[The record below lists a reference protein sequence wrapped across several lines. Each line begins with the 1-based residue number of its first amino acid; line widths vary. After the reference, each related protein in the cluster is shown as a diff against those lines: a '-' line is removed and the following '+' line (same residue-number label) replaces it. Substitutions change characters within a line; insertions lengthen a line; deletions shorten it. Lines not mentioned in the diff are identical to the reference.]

1 VLDQK
6 KVVPDHKKPPKRG
19 VWVPD
24 QKNQLILQVLL
35 AINTEFRIMDTSK
48 QETAKEQ
55 KMFEAGKTYSVRSA
69 CDYDSVFTIKVL
81 SRTPKTIRAKVRNEE
96 KTLRIGTREGREFVK
111 PFGSYSMAPTI
122 FA

>member
-1 VLDQK
+1 
-6 KVVPDHKKPPKRG
+6 
-19 VWVPD
+19 
-24 QKNQLILQVLL
+24 
-35 AINTEFRIMDTSK
+35 
-48 QETAKEQ
+48 
-55 KMFEAGKTYSVRSA
+55 MFEAGKTYSVRSA